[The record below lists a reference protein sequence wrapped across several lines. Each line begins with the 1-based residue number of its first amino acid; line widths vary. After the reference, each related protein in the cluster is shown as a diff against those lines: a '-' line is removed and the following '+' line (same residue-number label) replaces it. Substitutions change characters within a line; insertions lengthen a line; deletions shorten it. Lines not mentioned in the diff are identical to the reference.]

1 MILHGFPTFDLAY
14 LLIHDGGQGGHA
26 WGNLKKKMLNGE
38 TNNPR
43 SYLLNGIYTV
53 FGFLFN

>member
-26 WGNLKKKMLNGE
+26 WGKFKKEDAQRRDQQSTLLFAQ
-38 TNNPR
+38 R
-43 SYLLNGIYTV
+43 YLHSVWFFI
-53 FGFLFN
+53 